1 MAGRLRV
8 VIDATIE
15 PDERD
20 AQADD
25 NAIKHLADRLRGEME
40 KIGAVSIARLIVV
53 EDLTPGS
60 AEAAMLEGFRGR

>member
-1 MAGRLRV
+1 MGRLRV
-8 VIDATIE
+8 VVDATIE

-20 AQADD
+20 AEADD
-25 NAIKHLADRLRGEME
+25 NAIEHLADRLRGEME

-53 EDLTPGS
+53 QDPTPGS